1 MVSEIRF
8 LIIKELKNNLTIK
21 VDEILNYIAFTE
33 GNYIIY
39 NKIEKILK
47 QRRTDFSER
56 VKKYFVIYKN
66 C

>member
-39 NKIEKILK
+39 NKIKKKIK
-47 QRRTDFSER
+47 SRKAEF
-56 VKKYFVIYKN
+56 
-66 C
+66 